1 MKKLK
6 FIPIVPI
13 AIGIGILSPI
23 ILFLAACG
31 ITSQIQKD
39 PNVDLNT
46 YKTYS
51 WLEEDGTKS
60 YKNFQESYLTQRVNE
75 QLERRGWTRVNANAN
90 PDALIDYDIMVENE
104 LKTESEPVYSRP
116 IVRYLYNPATRRV
129 TTVWYP
135 SQYLGERNYS
145 VPYKSG
151 TITLNVVDN
160 DSNKLVWQGW
170 AETEVANSRMDN
182 DTIDKIVKSIF
193 KKFK

>member
-6 FIPIVPI
+6 SIPIV
-13 AIGIGILSPI
+13 IGILSSI

-31 ITSQIQKD
+31 ITSEVQKD
-39 PNVDLNT
+39 PNVDLNS
-46 YKTYS
+46 YKTYA
-51 WLEEDGTKS
+51 WLGEDGTKS
-60 YKNFQESYLTQRVNE
+60 YKDFQESYLIQRVNE
-75 QLERRGWTRVNANAN
+75 ELERRGWRKANANDN

-104 LKTESEPVYSRP
+104 LKSESQPVYSRP

-135 SQYLGERNYS
+135 SQYLGERSYS

-193 KKFK
+193 KKFN

>member
-6 FIPIVPI
+6 SIPI
-13 AIGIGILSPI
+13 AIGILFPI
-23 ILFLAACG
+23 ILFLVACG
-31 ITSQIQKD
+31 ITSEVEKD
-39 PNVDLNT
+39 PNVDLNS

-75 QLERRGWTRVNANAN
+75 ELEKRGWRRVNANAN

-104 LKTESEPVYSRP
+104 LKSESQPVYSRP

-135 SQYLGERNYS
+135 SQYLGERSYS

-182 DTIDKIVKSIF
+182 DSIDKIVKSIF

>member
-1 MKKLK
+1 MKKIKSL
-6 FIPIVPI
+6 FLFP
-13 AIGIGILSPI
+13 AIF
-23 ILFLAACG
+23 FLAACG
-31 ITSQIQKD
+31 ITSEVQKD
-39 PNVDLNT
+39 PNVDLNS
-46 YKTYS
+46 YKTYA

-60 YKNFQESYLTQRVNE
+60 YKNFQESYLMQRVNE
-75 QLERRGWTRVNANAN
+75 ELEKKGWRKASDN
-90 PDALIDYDIMVENE
+90 PDVLIDYDIMIENE
-104 LKTESEPVYSRP
+104 LKSESAPVYSRP

-135 SQYLGERNYS
+135 SQYLGERSYS

-151 TITLNVVDN
+151 TITVNVVDN